1 MGSDVLRNVFS
12 FGAHG
17 RTESAL
23 QSYRKI
29 ESELKHA
36 HGKLEQQRGR
46 TNRSLESLVST
57 KVAAIAQLAN
67 LKKISKKLSVRQRN
81 FTQGTVGSVP
91 LRSALE
97 DVEGTLSAAE
107 IAKSMAKGT
116 TAGLSTALGAWAL
129 VGTLGTAS
137 TGTAI
142 ATLSGAAATNAT
154 LAWLG
159 GGALAAGGGGMAAGA
174 AVLGG
179 IVILPALAIMGA
191 FSHIAA
197 GRKIAKIEEASSD
210 AVKGIAAFK
219 KTELNLNALQR
230 RSDELAS
237 TITRSCDVFNRQY
250 ESARKELYPWGFF
263 SQCKRFIRRVLRKP
277 FFDHRDLNVIAPLLQ
292 MAAAV
297 AELIDTRVMDEEG
310 GIL

>member
-1 MGSDVLRNVFS
+1 MGSDVLRNILS
-12 FGAHG
+12 FGAHA
-17 RTESAL
+17 RIESAL
-23 QSYRKI
+23 ESYRKVQ
-29 ESELKHA
+29 SDLKHA
-36 HGKLEQQRGR
+36 HGELEQQRVR

-57 KVAAIAQLAN
+57 KVAAVDRLAN
-67 LKKISKKLSVRQRN
+67 LKKISKNLSVRQRN
-81 FTQGTVGSVP
+81 LTQSTVGSVP
-91 LRSALE
+91 LGSPLE
-97 DVEGTLSAAE
+97 DIESTLNAAE

-191 FSHIAA
+191 FSHVAA
-197 GRKIAKIEEASSD
+197 NKKIAKIEEASSN
-210 AVKGIAAFK
+210 AVQAIATFQ
-219 KTELNLNALQR
+219 KTKLNLNALQR

-250 ESARKELYPWGFF
+250 ASARKELYPWGFF
-263 SQCKRFIRRVLRKP
+263 SQCKRFFRRVICKP
-277 FFDHRDLNVIAPLLQ
+277 FFDDRDLNVIAPLLQ
-292 MAAAV
+292 MAATV
-297 AELIDTRVMDEEG
+297 ADLIDTRLMDEEG
-310 GIL
+310 RIL